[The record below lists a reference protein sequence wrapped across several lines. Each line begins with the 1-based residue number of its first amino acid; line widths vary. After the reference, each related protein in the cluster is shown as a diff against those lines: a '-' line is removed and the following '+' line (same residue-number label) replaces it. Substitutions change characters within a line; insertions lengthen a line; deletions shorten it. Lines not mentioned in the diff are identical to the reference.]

1 MSAGHPSVE
10 VNPHW
15 LEPAAYLGL
24 LNQAFPGQWTRTA
37 YDWYIG
43 RPFAGLS
50 SDIVALTEGRR
61 VLAGM
66 ALCHREAIIGLGDR
80 IRVRV
85 ICAAATLPDERGRGH
100 YGRLLGAARE
110 HCIEQGYAAL
120 LAFVTRDNIS
130 ARGLLSRGAHAIP
143 SFYITSTRR
152 ARPGKPVRQ
161 VRAKVHATIRRP
173 AASPM
178 RIGTDMLALG
188 ADNGASPSAS
198 HAPVARFYYGCAED
212 WRRQFLCRT
221 HEVQRIRLAHDCTAL
236 LETVGSTDRL
246 QWLACPHGKAGHCVA
261 TLAKAS
267 AAAGHEFFMY
277 TLDPVLAGAARR
289 ARLTIRPGYFM
300 LWATGQRPTEWDMLV
315 NASWCL
321 QSGDRL

>member
-1 MSAGHPSVE
+1 VSATHPSAE

-15 LEPAAYLGL
+15 LDPAAHLGL
-24 LNQAFPGQWTRTA
+24 LNQAFPGQWTRAA
-37 YDWYIG
+37 YDWYIA
-43 RPFAGLS
+43 RPFAGVA
-50 SDIVALTEGRR
+50 SDIVALTEGRH

-66 ALCHREAIIGLGDR
+66 ALCHREVIIGLADR

-100 YGRLLGAARE
+100 YGRLLGAARQ

-143 SFYITSTRR
+143 SFYITSTRH
-152 ARPGKPVRQ
+152 ARLRKPVRG
-161 VRAKVHATIRRP
+161 VRAKVHATFRRP
-173 AASPM
+173 AARPV
-178 RIGTDMLALG
+178 RIGADLLAR
-188 ADNGASPSAS
+188 AAENGASPSAS
-198 HAPVARFYYGCAED
+198 RAPVAHFYYGCTED
-212 WRRQFLCRT
+212 WKRQFLCRT
-221 HEVQRIRLAHDCTAL
+221 HDVQVIRLAHDCTAL

-246 QWLACPHGKAGHCVA
+246 QWLACPHGKASRCVA
-261 TLAKAS
+261 ALAKAS
-267 AAAGHEFFMY
+267 AAAGQEFFMY

-289 ARLTIRPGYFM
+289 ARLTIRPGYFI
-300 LWATGQRPTEWDMLV
+300 LWATGQRPSEWHTLV

-321 QSGDRL
+321 QSGDRV